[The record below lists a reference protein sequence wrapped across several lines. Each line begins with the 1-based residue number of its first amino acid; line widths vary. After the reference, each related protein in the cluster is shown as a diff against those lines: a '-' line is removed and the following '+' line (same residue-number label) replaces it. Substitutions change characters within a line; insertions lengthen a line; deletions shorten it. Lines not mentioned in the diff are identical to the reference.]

1 MELNISPN
9 VYELQI
15 GASFL
20 FYLFRLLF
28 SFFAPHGSPGANT
41 AVK

>member
-15 GASFL
+15 GATFFSLPFL
-20 FYLFRLLF
+20 GDR
-28 SFFAPHGSPGANT
+28 SPGANT